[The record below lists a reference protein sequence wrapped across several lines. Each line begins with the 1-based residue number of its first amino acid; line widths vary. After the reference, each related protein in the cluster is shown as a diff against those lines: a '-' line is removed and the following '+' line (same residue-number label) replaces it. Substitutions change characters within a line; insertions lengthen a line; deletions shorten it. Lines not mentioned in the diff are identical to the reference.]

1 MTVFKQAARNILE
14 TTSEHDRTMMK
25 EQIYDYIPCSES
37 DEMCCVM
44 VELVNRLDDN
54 IDAEERSEHETWF
67 DGLRQPFNTKED
79 AMRDA
84 AKSRIRKY
92 FSNAKESFEKVFCT
106 TVC

>member
-1 MTVFKQAARNILE
+1 MLKQAIEKIFKAISQRGRMI
-14 TTSEHDRTMMK
+14 
-25 EQIYDYIPCSES
+25 EQIYDLIHRLES
-37 DEMCCVM
+37 DEKYCVM
-44 VELVNRLDDN
+44 VELVNRLGDN
-54 IDAEERSEHETWF
+54 IDAEERTEDETWF
-67 DGLRQPFNTKED
+67 DGLRQSINTKED